1 MIDTITIMITDYQI
15 VDYSIF
21 KEYRENYIR
30 EFFAHPK
37 RKCFQL
43 EAKLQPALS
52 SLYKVSITLVS
63 NKHSFKLYK
72 NAQMYISFSAPK
84 QLFNNNLY
92 ELKESNYLA
101 VVNILI
107 DILNKLKI
115 MVTTETIENASV
127 RRVDYSKNFIL
138 QQNITCADVIN
149 LVRYAHLK
157 RFILFNVIDGKYVKF
172 ESKTMAISF
181 YDKLEEMKEHCATA
195 PHLTEIMLMA
205 EHRILRIEVQF
216 KKAYGVKGRLRKIC
230 NLLYPNNLKLKDIFN
245 EETFK
250 KVFEDILKEIYKR
263 LPLIIH
269 SVAKAEQLKDMFG
282 KKSNEISK
290 KMSILNCQEEC
301 GSYEKGIEEATKIYG
316 EKFVERNKCILVYNE
331 KLPFI
336 LFEFLEEIR
345 NYKPLFNTS

>member
-15 VDYSIF
+15 EDYSIF
-21 KEYRENYIR
+21 KEYKKGYVKD
-30 EFFAHPK
+30 FFTNPAK
-37 RKCFQL
+37 KAYQL
-43 EAKLQPALS
+43 ETNLIPEV
-52 SLYKVSITLVS
+52 SLLYGISINLIS
-63 NKHSFKLYK
+63 NIHCFKC
-72 NAQMYISFSAPK
+72 NGNPQMYISFSAQK
-84 QLFNNNLY
+84 LLFKNNLY
-92 ELKESNYLA
+92 ELKESNCKLII
-101 VVNILI
+101 NILI
-107 DILNKLKI
+107 RILSKLKI
-115 MVTTETIENASV
+115 TVTLETIENASV